1 MNKEKNKIIKIN
13 MDILNEVEIAS
24 NKLKILR
31 RGLIE
36 YGIEQDPEVIRIGSR
51 EYSHNP

>member
-1 MNKEKNKIIKIN
+1 

-24 NKLKILR
+24 NKLKTLR
-31 RGLIE
+31 RGLME
-36 YGIEQDPEVIRIGSR
+36 YGIEQDPEIIRIGSK